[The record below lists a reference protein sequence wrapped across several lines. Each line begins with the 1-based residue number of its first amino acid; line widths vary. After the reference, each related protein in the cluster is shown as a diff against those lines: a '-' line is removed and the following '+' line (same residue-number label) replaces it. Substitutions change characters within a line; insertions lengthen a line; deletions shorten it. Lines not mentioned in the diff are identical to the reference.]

1 MIKYFETNWN
11 NINITWKRIKSLISL
26 KTVASI
32 VPIVLSLD
40 NGDTI
45 INPYDI
51 ANTLII
57 KTTKKH
63 KVFTETFFRLSF
75 K

>member
-11 NINITWKRIKSLISL
+11 NINNTWKRIKSPISL

-32 VPIVLSLD
+32 VPFVQSLD
-40 NGDTI
+40 NGDAIT
-45 INPYDI
+45 NPYDTG
-51 ANTLII
+51 NTLII

-63 KVFTETFFRLSF
+63 KIFT
-75 K
+75 

>member
-11 NINITWKRIKSLISL
+11 NINNTWKRIKSLIFL

-32 VPIVLSLD
+32 VPIVQSLD

-45 INPYDI
+45 TNPYDI
-51 ANTLII
+51 ENTLII

-63 KVFTETFFRLSF
+63 KIFT
-75 K
+75 